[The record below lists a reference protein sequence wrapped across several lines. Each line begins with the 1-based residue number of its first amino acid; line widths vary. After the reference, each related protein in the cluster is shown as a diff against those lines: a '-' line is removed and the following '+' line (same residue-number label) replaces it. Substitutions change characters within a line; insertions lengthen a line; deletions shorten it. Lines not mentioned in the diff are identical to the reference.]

1 MVYVTHDQV
10 EAMTMSDRVAVFS
23 AGQLRQVAEPRQLY
37 EQPDSL
43 FVAQFLGESN
53 ILPGTVRQRH
63 GGQCSVAL
71 PGGAGVVATSVG
83 AAEKVSLAI
92 RPEKVAL
99 GAASSSCVNHYPAKV
114 LEISFLGDQLRV
126 RLAALGREDF
136 IVKLANAPGLP
147 ALEPGRTVEIGW
159 RAEDCRALV
168 E

>member
-1 MVYVTHDQV
+1 
-10 EAMTMSDRVAVFS
+10 SDRVAVFS
-23 AGQLRQVAEPRQLY
+23 AGQLRQVDEPRQLY

-71 PGGAGVVATSVG
+71 PGGAGVVATTVG
-83 AAEKVSLAI
+83 TAEKVSLAI

-99 GAASSSCVNHYPAKV
+99 GTASSGCVNHYPAKV
-114 LEISFLGDQLRV
+114 LEVSFLGDQLRL

-147 ALEPGRTVEIGW
+147 AFEPGRAVEIGW